1 MELKKLGA
9 VTLLA
14 AWSLVLVWCT
24 TEKAEKTEIANP
36 ASVYCEENWWKLELV
51 DWNWICYFDD
61 WSYCE
66 EWAYK
71 RGECDKW
78 SLIES
83 WEIVEETIL
92 SEDLLTV
99 EDIEKLE
106 ENNFPK
112 GYTYSVYNSE
122 TEKSSTWDYT
132 YPEDL
137 SHTLL
142 IPIHAT
148 MANREVESS
157 WIEDG
162 MIYTLTK
169 VTLQDSTEVSVLYI
183 TDPDTNNFVAATV
196 ENGPEITNYQFVY

>member
-1 MELKKLGA
+1 MELKTLGA

-24 TEKAEKTEIANP
+24 TEKVEKTEIANP

-71 RGECDKW
+71 KGECDKW

-112 GYTYSVYNSE
+112 GYTYTVYNDE
-122 TEKSSTWDYT
+122 TKQTTTWAYT

-148 MANREVESS
+148 MAKREVLSS
-157 WIEDG
+157 WIEDD
-162 MIYTLTK
+162 MIYTLTN
-169 VTLQDSTEVSVLYI
+169 VTLQDDTEVSVLYI
-183 TDPDTNNFVAATV
+183 TDPDTNNFVAANV
-196 ENGPEITNYQFVY
+196 ENGVETTNYQFVY

>member
-1 MELKKLGA
+1 MKARTFGLVA
-9 VTLLA
+9 LLA
-14 AWSLVLVWCT
+14 IWSLTLVGCKSNPT
-24 TEKAEKTEIANP
+24 DENTEVANP
-36 ASVYCEENWWKLELV
+36 AAVYCEENWWVLQLE
-51 DWNWICYFDD
+51 DWLCLFDD
-61 WSYCE
+61 GSYCE
-66 EWAYK
+66 EWAYQ
-71 RGECDKW
+71 RGECQKG

-157 WIEDG
+157 WIEDW

-196 ENGPEITNYQFVY
+196 ENGDEITNYQFIY

>member
-1 MELKKLGA
+1 MELKTLGA

-24 TEKAEKTEIANP
+24 TEKVEKTELANP
-36 ASVYCEENWWKLELV
+36 ASEYCEEKWWTLELI
-51 DWNWICYFDD
+51 DWSWICKFDD

-66 EWAYK
+66 EWAYM
-71 RGECDKW
+71 RGECMEWEQIDGDDV
-78 SLIES
+78 E
-83 WEIVEETIL
+83 EIVL
-92 SEDLLTV
+92 EDNLLTE

-112 GYTYSVYNSE
+112 GYTYSVYNDE
-122 TEKSSTWDYT
+122 TKVTLTWAET

-148 MANREVESS
+148 MAKREVLSS
-157 WIEDG
+157 WIQDG
-162 MIYTLTK
+162 MIYTLTN
-169 VTLQDSTEVSVLYI
+169 VTLQDDTEVSVLYV
-183 TDPDTNNFVAATV
+183 TDPDTNNFVAANV
-196 ENGPEITNYQFVY
+196 ENGVETTNYQFVY